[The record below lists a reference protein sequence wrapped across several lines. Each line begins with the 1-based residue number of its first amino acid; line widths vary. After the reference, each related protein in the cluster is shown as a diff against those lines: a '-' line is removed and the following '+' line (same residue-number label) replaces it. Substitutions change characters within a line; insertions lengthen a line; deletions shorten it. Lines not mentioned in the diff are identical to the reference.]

1 VSTSHPQALYEP
13 VSPKAKNSV
22 DLYELCA
29 TCQKAFPALDYVEID
44 KKRYHSTQYQEDA
57 HQIIEDFRK
66 NHYDD
71 TEDQGNDSSNE
82 T

>member
-1 VSTSHPQALYEP
+1 MD
-13 VSPKAKNSV
+13 N
-22 DLYELCA
+22 
-29 TCQKAFPALDYVEID
+29 
-44 KKRYHSTQYQEDA
+44 KRYHPTQYQEDA

-71 TEDQGNDSSNE
+71 TEDKGDDSSNQ

>member
-1 VSTSHPQALYEP
+1 
-13 VSPKAKNSV
+13 
-22 DLYELCA
+22 LYELRA
-29 TCQKAFPALDYVEID
+29 TRQKVFPALGSKID
-44 KKRYHSTQYQEDA
+44 NKRCHSTQYQEDA

-71 TEDQGNDSSNE
+71 TEDKGNDSSNE